1 MNISFWSPN
10 VTVDIKKLKPPP
22 PAICEFWFFTLW
34 VVFFP
39 TSNSRSIKSFSLQ
52 MQLLNS
58 NGFRWHSI
66 AHLSVCAI
74 EKASTG
80 LPDTTKWF
88 RTHKHTHS
96 QCPMLFPICVCV
108 CSRGIWSEFV
118 ICDIFPVVAKA
129 KEILLF
135 HWWATRNSRFQAL
148 LITYFQYWR
157 CWFHSTLNSD
167 SEYESWYHSNI
178 HWQWILTH
186 LSNYCL
192 GAGQTVT

>member
-1 MNISFWSPN
+1 
-10 VTVDIKKLKPPP
+10 
-22 PAICEFWFFTLW
+22 
-34 VVFFP
+34 
-39 TSNSRSIKSFSLQ
+39 

-74 EKASTG
+74 EKASTTG

-88 RTHKHTHS
+88 RHTHTLTMS
-96 QCPMLFPICVCV
+96 NAISCMCVR
-108 CSRGIWSEFV
+108 SRGLWSEFV
-118 ICDIFPVVAKA
+118 IRDIFPVVVKA

-135 HWWATRNSRFQAL
+135 HWWVTSKLSRNSRFQAL
-148 LITYFQYWR
+148 LITYLHYWH

-186 LSNYCL
+186 LSSFCL